1 MLCSSVSTPPG
12 GKEALLVCLCIQPS
26 QIITFTVKVEHYANA
41 TVQGPLWTFVCFC
54 YKIIA
59 L

>member
-1 MLCSSVSTPPG
+1 MLCSSVSKLS

-26 QIITFTVKVEHYANA
+26 QITTFTGKAEHYANA

-54 YKIIA
+54 YEIK
-59 L
+59 